1 MFKKRNEDDSFW
13 IAAADLMACLMLVF
27 MFVTFYYMHRY
38 SMQKQGVY
46 DVLMENFSDRESED
60 LGIEITKDGIIRFS
74 EDAAFGVNE
83 SNLKPEFKNTLKT
96 FLPRY
101 LNAIYDK
108 YKDKVMEIRIEGH
121 TSSDYLRARN
131 DQEAYIFNMR
141 LSQDRARAVL
151 EYMMSIEEL
160 KQKPGLSWIKE
171 KVTANGLSSSRLI
184 YNNGVEDKKTSK
196 RVDFRILLNPDDN

>member
-1 MFKKRNEDDSFW
+1 MFNKRNEDDSFW

-46 DVLMENFSDRESED
+46 DVLTESFSDKESGE

-74 EDAAFGVNE
+74 EDAAFSVNE
-83 SNLKPEFKNTLKT
+83 SALKPEFKKTLKT
-96 FLPRY
+96 FLPKY

-108 YKDKVMEIRIEGH
+108 YRDKVMEIRIEGH
-121 TSSDYLRARN
+121 TSSGYLKARN
-131 DQEAYIFNMR
+131 EQEAYILNMK

-151 EYMMSIEEL
+151 EYMMSLEEL
-160 KQKPGLSWIKE
+160 KQKPGLSWIKQ
-171 KVTANGLSSSRLI
+171 KVTANGLSSSHLI
-184 YNNGVEDKKTSK
+184 YNKGVEDKKTSK